1 MEGEVNDTRSAN
13 EFEASFPTI
22 IPAVEL
28 TGSPQDKV
36 RTLDTAIAQLQQL
49 RRAVL
54 GEPSLPPA
62 HELRGRYINAP
73 DWPWFTAGWVLG
85 ALFVLLLLLARSYA

>member
-1 MEGEVNDTRSAN
+1 MEGEVKDTRFAN
-13 EFEASFPTI
+13 DVEASFPTI
-22 IPAVEL
+22 IPALEL
-28 TGSPQDKV
+28 AGSPQDKV